1 MGTTT
6 GIHTRMQTVRQPDRQ
21 RTTMIIMRTTL
32 PMPTAPTIG
41 TATTTM
47 TMTMTMTT
55 RMRPAMDTMSTHMA
69 PTPT

>member
-21 RTTMIIMRTTL
+21 RTTMIIMRATQPM
-32 PMPTAPTIG
+32 PMPTAQTIG
-41 TATTTM
+41 TATT
-47 TMTMTMTT
+47 TMTMTT
-55 RMRPAMDTMSTHMA
+55 RMRPAMDTMSTRMA

>member
-6 GIHTRMQTVRQPDRQ
+6 DLHTRMEAARQPDRQ

-32 PMPTAPTIG
+32 PMPTLT
-41 TATTTM
+41 
-47 TMTMTMTT
+47 TMTT

>member
-21 RTTMIIMRTTL
+21 RTTMIIMRTARPM

-41 TATTTM
+41 TATTTLP
-47 TMTMTMTT
+47 T
-55 RMRPAMDTMSTHMA
+55 RMRPATDTMSTRMA